1 MKEESF
7 LKDVNWLDNLKFRL
21 SYGSVGND
29 GINANLWRMNWKSD
43 GLTKWSVNESQ
54 QVAYS
59 PASSTIANPNLKW
72 ETTVT
77 RNLGLDYGF
86 LKNRIYGTVD
96 LYWNTTK
103 DLLMLTSVPVVSGF
117 SSIYDNIGSTSNKG
131 IEFSLGGDIVRGKDF
146 NLSANFNINFNKGN
160 VDELAEGVNG
170 LYKTQWGSS
179 MTQPNTGDYI
189 LKEGYPVGMVRGY
202 QYDGWY
208 KVEDFTYAN
217 GVYTLKPG
225 IADIG
230 AGIIGTVYG
239 TTGKKP
245 GSQVAYPGV
254 IKFKDI
260 SKDGLVNEKDVDIIG
275 NMNPKHTGGF
285 NLQGNY
291 KSLDFMMGL
300 NWSVGN
306 EIYNANYL
314 SAFYG
319 SKEDGLYRN
328 RLDYLSTSFKIY
340 DIQGGQLVSVTDPT
354 ALANLNAN
362 ATTFLPY
369 HENPVVSTLGIQ
381 DGSYLRLN
389 NVTIGYTL
397 PKQLTKKIGMN
408 KVRFYGTIYNALIFT
423 NYSGYDPEVNTNT
436 SQGSA
441 QYPTT
446 GLDWGSYPRARSYT
460 FGLNIEF

>member
-1 MKEESF
+1 
-7 LKDVNWLDNLKFRL
+7 
-21 SYGSVGND
+21 
-29 GINANLWRMNWKSD
+29 
-43 GLTKWSVNESQ
+43 
-54 QVAYS
+54 
-59 PASSTIANPNLKW
+59 
-72 ETTVT
+72 
-77 RNLGLDYGF
+77 
-86 LKNRIYGTVD
+86 
-96 LYWNTTK
+96 
-103 DLLMLTSVPVVSGF
+103 
-117 SSIYDNIGSTSNKG
+117 
-131 IEFSLGGDIVRGKDF
+131 
-146 NLSANFNINFNKGN
+146 
-160 VDELAEGVNG
+160 
-170 LYKTQWGSS
+170 
-179 MTQPNTGDYI
+179 
-189 LKEGYPVGMVRGY
+189 
-202 QYDGWY
+202 
-208 KVEDFTYAN
+208 
-217 GVYTLKPG
+217 
-225 IADIG
+225 
-230 AGIIGTVYG
+230 
-239 TTGKKP
+239 
-245 GSQVAYPGV
+245 
-254 IKFKDI
+254 
-260 SKDGLVNEKDVDIIG
+260 
-275 NMNPKHTGGF
+275 
-285 NLQGNY
+285 
-291 KSLDFMMGL
+291 MMGL